1 MSERIGGM
9 VIHSASSAWSTAR
22 WWVMKT
28 VEKDLAGLLGLLQ
41 HPSTKASP
49 RGIKTMEFN
58 TCSLAAPVG
67 FFMKVV
73 KSTN

>member
-1 MSERIGGM
+1 
-9 VIHSASSAWSTAR
+9 
-22 WWVMKT
+22 MKT